1 MDNFLL
7 QYIAQRMRELD
18 FKEYSFE
25 PIRISDPAALELE
38 FIANNEYYYLV
49 SKTVHNSLVIKS
61 DTNIFN
67 EGATYGAFNF
77 YQLQEFTGQISIS
90 CAIPIDLEFVRV
102 IPRVPRNAKEEAT
115 IERLLGE
122 VN

>member
-1 MDNFLL
+1 MDNFLI
-7 QYIAQRMRELD
+7 QYIAQRMREMD
-18 FKEYSFE
+18 FKDYSFE
-25 PIRISDPAALELE
+25 PIRVSSAALELE

-67 EGATYGAFNF
+67 EGASYGNFNF

-90 CAIPIDLEFVRV
+90 CAIAIDLEFVRV
-102 IPRVPRNAKEEAT
+102 IPRVPRNDRETAT
-115 IERLLGE
+115 VDQLLGIT
-122 VN
+122 N